1 MVAFQLVNRR
11 LAITKFPT
19 PRRNDA
25 SNKNHCGSCDS
36 NCLNRLTISYHPLP
50 ANAASNGNSSI
61 TQSAAFSPRATTKIS
76 EDCRKAII
84 NDLKLRGAIVG
95 ALVKAGLSA
104 ADAAALAPRIA
115 AEMAAEGTLTINHHR
130 LKVLV
135 ASQLG
140 LVADAAVQHAAAA
153 IDLSFKAILGASIIP
168 NALGSAAFKN
178 AVIANLVAAGI
189 DKHLARATAV
199 AIVAT
204 ALNPALGPIAK
215 FELIKAEI
223 AAQAALLIRRGV
235 HLQKAAIEHVIGR
248 AFDAAVATAIIS
260 SPILSARIVT
270 HLVRAGID
278 KSIAISLAPHI
289 VKRLAKEPLLAFNT
303 AKLVKDIARQ
313 IVDIRNTQ
321 EAIAV
326 YKQLKAELPTL
337 DGLVQKAC
345 TPEPTP
351 TPTPTP
357 TPAPIPAPTPT
368 HGATTPTHGATTPAH
383 GATTIKP
390 ISRTTDRNN
399 LGSHHTR
406 IAAPALIHAKALPA
420 TGTGA

>member
-1 MVAFQLVNRR
+1 MRRTRITVAAVTATALIGS
-11 LAITKFPT
+11 LSAIT
-19 PRRNDA
+19 
-25 SNKNHCGSCDS
+25 
-36 NCLNRLTISYHPLP
+36 PLP

-270 HLVRAGID
+270 HLIRAGID

>member
-1 MVAFQLVNRR
+1 MRRTRITVAAVTATALIGS
-11 LAITKFPT
+11 LSAIT
-19 PRRNDA
+19 
-25 SNKNHCGSCDS
+25 
-36 NCLNRLTISYHPLP
+36 PLP

-223 AAQAALLIRRGV
+223 AAQAALLIQRGV

-351 TPTPTP
+351 TPTPAPTP
-357 TPAPIPAPTPT
+357 TPTPT
-368 HGATTPTHGATTPAH
+368 HGATTTTPL
-383 GATTIKP
+383 
-390 ISRTTDRNN
+390 SRTTDRHN

>member
-1 MVAFQLVNRR
+1 MRRTRITVAAVTATALIGS
-11 LAITKFPT
+11 LSAIT
-19 PRRNDA
+19 
-25 SNKNHCGSCDS
+25 
-36 NCLNRLTISYHPLP
+36 PLP

-223 AAQAALLIRRGV
+223 AAQAALLIQRGV

-321 EAIAV
+321 EAVAV

-357 TPAPIPAPTPT
+357 APTPAPTPTPTPAPTPAPTPTPTPT
-368 HGATTPTHGATTPAH
+368 HGATTTT
-383 GATTIKP
+383 P
-390 ISRTTDRNN
+390 ISRTTDRHS
-399 LGSHHTR
+399 LGSHHTH

>member
-1 MVAFQLVNRR
+1 MRRTRITVAAVTATALIGS
-11 LAITKFPT
+11 LSAIT
-19 PRRNDA
+19 
-25 SNKNHCGSCDS
+25 
-36 NCLNRLTISYHPLP
+36 PLP

-351 TPTPTP
+351 TPTPVSY
-357 TPAPIPAPTPT
+357 T
-368 HGATTPTHGATTPAH
+368 HLTLPTTPYV
-383 GATTIKP
+383 
-390 ISRTTDRNN
+390 
-399 LGSHHTR
+399 
-406 IAAPALIHAKALPA
+406 
-420 TGTGA
+420 

>member
-1 MVAFQLVNRR
+1 MRRTRITVAAVTATALIGS
-11 LAITKFPT
+11 LSAIT
-19 PRRNDA
+19 
-25 SNKNHCGSCDS
+25 
-36 NCLNRLTISYHPLP
+36 PLP

-223 AAQAALLIRRGV
+223 AAQAALLIQRGV

-321 EAIAV
+321 EAVAV

-357 TPAPIPAPTPT
+357 APTPTPTPAPTPAPTPTPTPT
-368 HGATTPTHGATTPAH
+368 HGATTTT
-383 GATTIKP
+383 P
-390 ISRTTDRNN
+390 ISRTTDRHS
-399 LGSHHTR
+399 LGSHHTH

>member
-1 MVAFQLVNRR
+1 MRRTRITVAAVTATALIGS
-11 LAITKFPT
+11 LSAIT
-19 PRRNDA
+19 
-25 SNKNHCGSCDS
+25 
-36 NCLNRLTISYHPLP
+36 PLP

-84 NDLKLRGAIVG
+84 NDLELRGAIAG
-95 ALVKAGLSA
+95 TLVKAGLSA

-321 EAIAV
+321 EAVAV

>member
-1 MVAFQLVNRR
+1 MRRTRITVAAVTATALIGS
-11 LAITKFPT
+11 LSAIT
-19 PRRNDA
+19 
-25 SNKNHCGSCDS
+25 
-36 NCLNRLTISYHPLP
+36 PLP

-223 AAQAALLIRRGV
+223 AAQAALLIQRGV

-321 EAIAV
+321 EAVAV

-357 TPAPIPAPTPT
+357 APTPTPTPAPTPAPTPTPTPTPT
-368 HGATTPTHGATTPAH
+368 HGATTTT
-383 GATTIKP
+383 P
-390 ISRTTDRNN
+390 ISRTTDRHS
-399 LGSHHTR
+399 LGSHHTH

>member
-1 MVAFQLVNRR
+1 MRRTRITVAAVTATALIGS
-11 LAITKFPT
+11 LSAIT
-19 PRRNDA
+19 
-25 SNKNHCGSCDS
+25 
-36 NCLNRLTISYHPLP
+36 PLP

-351 TPTPTP
+351 TPTPAPTPTPTPTP
-357 TPAPIPAPTPT
+357 TPAPTPTPTPT
-368 HGATTPTHGATTPAH
+368 HGATTTT
-383 GATTIKP
+383 P
-390 ISRTTDRNN
+390 ISRTTDRHN

>member
-1 MVAFQLVNRR
+1 MRRTRITVAAVTATALIGS
-11 LAITKFPT
+11 LSAIT
-19 PRRNDA
+19 
-25 SNKNHCGSCDS
+25 
-36 NCLNRLTISYHPLP
+36 PLP

-223 AAQAALLIRRGV
+223 AAQAALLIQRGV

-321 EAIAV
+321 EAVAV

-357 TPAPIPAPTPT
+357 APTPTPTPTPAPTPAPTPTPTPT
-368 HGATTPTHGATTPAH
+368 HGATTTT
-383 GATTIKP
+383 P
-390 ISRTTDRNN
+390 ISRTTDRHS
-399 LGSHHTR
+399 LGSHHTH

>member
-1 MVAFQLVNRR
+1 
-11 LAITKFPT
+11 
-19 PRRNDA
+19 
-25 SNKNHCGSCDS
+25 
-36 NCLNRLTISYHPLP
+36 
-50 ANAASNGNSSI
+50 
-61 TQSAAFSPRATTKIS
+61 
-76 EDCRKAII
+76 
-84 NDLKLRGAIVG
+84 
-95 ALVKAGLSA
+95 
-104 ADAAALAPRIA
+104 
-115 AEMAAEGTLTINHHR
+115 MAAEGTLTINHHR
-130 LKVLV
+130 LEVLV
-135 ASQLG
+135 ASQLS

-168 NALGSAAFKN
+168 NALGSATFKN
-178 AVIANLVAAGI
+178 AVIANLVAAGV
-189 DKHLARATAV
+189 DKHLARAAAV

-204 ALNPALGPIAK
+204 ALNPALGPIVK
-215 FELIKAEI
+215 IELIKAEI
-223 AAQAALLIRRGV
+223 AAQATLLIRRGV
-235 HLQKAAIEHVIGR
+235 HLQKAAIEHAIGR

-303 AKLVKDIARQ
+303 AKLVKDIAQQ
-313 IVDIRNTQ
+313 IVDIRNTK
-321 EAIAV
+321 EAVAV

>member
-1 MVAFQLVNRR
+1 MRRTRITVAAVTATALIGS
-11 LAITKFPT
+11 LSAIT
-19 PRRNDA
+19 
-25 SNKNHCGSCDS
+25 
-36 NCLNRLTISYHPLP
+36 PLP

-223 AAQAALLIRRGV
+223 AAQAALLIQRGV

-321 EAIAV
+321 KAVAI

-357 TPAPIPAPTPT
+357 TPAPTPTPT
-368 HGATTPTHGATTPAH
+368 PTPTLQPQRRLQPQRPLQPQPQPTGPQPPRRSAGQRTATASGLITP
-383 GATTIKP
+383 T
-390 ISRTTDRNN
+390 SRPP
-399 LGSHHTR
+399 H
-406 IAAPALIHAKALPA
+406 
-420 TGTGA
+420 

>member
-1 MVAFQLVNRR
+1 MRRTRITVAAVTATALIGS
-11 LAITKFPT
+11 LSAIT
-19 PRRNDA
+19 
-25 SNKNHCGSCDS
+25 
-36 NCLNRLTISYHPLP
+36 PLP

-223 AAQAALLIRRGV
+223 AAQAALLIQRGV

-321 EAIAV
+321 EAVAV

-357 TPAPIPAPTPT
+357 APTPAPTPTPTPTPT
-368 HGATTPTHGATTPAH
+368 HGATTTT
-383 GATTIKP
+383 P
-390 ISRTTDRNN
+390 ISRTTDRHS
-399 LGSHHTR
+399 LGSHHTH

>member
-1 MVAFQLVNRR
+1 MRRTRITVAAVTATALIGS
-11 LAITKFPT
+11 LSAIT
-19 PRRNDA
+19 
-25 SNKNHCGSCDS
+25 
-36 NCLNRLTISYHPLP
+36 PLP

>member
-1 MVAFQLVNRR
+1 MRRTRITVAAVTATALIGS
-11 LAITKFPT
+11 LSAIT
-19 PRRNDA
+19 
-25 SNKNHCGSCDS
+25 
-36 NCLNRLTISYHPLP
+36 PLP

-223 AAQAALLIRRGV
+223 AAQAALLIQRGV

-321 EAIAV
+321 EAVAV

-357 TPAPIPAPTPT
+357 APTPTPTPTPT
-368 HGATTPTHGATTPAH
+368 HGATTTT
-383 GATTIKP
+383 P
-390 ISRTTDRNN
+390 ISRTTDRHS
-399 LGSHHTR
+399 LGSHHTH

>member
-1 MVAFQLVNRR
+1 MRRTRITVAAVTATALIGS
-11 LAITKFPT
+11 LSAIT
-19 PRRNDA
+19 
-25 SNKNHCGSCDS
+25 
-36 NCLNRLTISYHPLP
+36 PLP

-357 TPAPIPAPTPT
+357 APTPTPTPAPTPAPTPTPTPT
-368 HGATTPTHGATTPAH
+368 HGATTTT
-383 GATTIKP
+383 P
-390 ISRTTDRNN
+390 ISRTTDRHN

>member
-1 MVAFQLVNRR
+1 MRRTRITVAAVTATALIGS
-11 LAITKFPT
+11 LSAIT
-19 PRRNDA
+19 
-25 SNKNHCGSCDS
+25 
-36 NCLNRLTISYHPLP
+36 PLP

-223 AAQAALLIRRGV
+223 AAQAALLIQRGV

-321 EAIAV
+321 EAVAV

-357 TPAPIPAPTPT
+357 APTPAPTPTPTPT
-368 HGATTPTHGATTPAH
+368 HGATTTT
-383 GATTIKP
+383 P
-390 ISRTTDRNN
+390 ISRTTDRHS
-399 LGSHHTR
+399 LGSHHTH